1 METVMLTKTKRNRL
15 EALNAILTTSA
26 EGVKKTHIMYRANL
40 SHQQL
45 EKFLEFLTSKG
56 LIMKEGDYYNTTS
69 KGLIFI
75 KEFEKIQS
83 LMVAS

>member
-1 METVMLTKTKRNRL
+1 METVMLTKAKRNRL
-15 EALNAILTTSA
+15 ETLNAILTTSA
-26 EGVKKTHIMYRANL
+26 KGVKKTHIMYRANL

-75 KEFEKIQS
+75 EEFEKIQS